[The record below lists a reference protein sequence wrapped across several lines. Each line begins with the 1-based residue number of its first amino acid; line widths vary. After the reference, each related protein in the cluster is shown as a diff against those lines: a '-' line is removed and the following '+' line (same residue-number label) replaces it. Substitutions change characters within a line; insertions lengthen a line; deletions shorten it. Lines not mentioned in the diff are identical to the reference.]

1 MVHGAA
7 MSGSSAGF
15 FYDLGSVWGLDNST
29 DVDDSF
35 HLRSAAGLSIF
46 WNTPI
51 GPLRFDFSQALQKES
66 YDLEQT
72 FDMSLATTF

>member
-1 MVHGAA
+1 MTKVQKSLAKTGALVA
-7 MSGSSAGF
+7 LAA
-15 FYDLGSVWGLDNST
+15 
-29 DVDDSF
+29 
-35 HLRSAAGLSIF
+35 AAGLSIF